1 MNDIEEKEKEKKKQ
15 SKKVIPQESIKEMEN
30 KEVKIE
36 SNDEP
41 ININVP
47 KMSVQQRAKSRDE
60 TKRNKKNIVEAH
72 INK

>member
-1 MNDIEEKEKEKKKQ
+1 MD
-15 SKKVIPQESIKEMEN
+15 S

-47 KMSVQQRAKSRDE
+47 KMTVQQRAKSRDE